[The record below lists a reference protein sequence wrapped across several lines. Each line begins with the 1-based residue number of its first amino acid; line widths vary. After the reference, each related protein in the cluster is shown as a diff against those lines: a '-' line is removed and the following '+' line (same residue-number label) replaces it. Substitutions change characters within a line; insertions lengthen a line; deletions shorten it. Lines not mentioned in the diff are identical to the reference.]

1 MADKDKKKG
10 IRVSIG
16 LSWIYIPLLLGII
29 WMLFNPSGGNPQK
42 EEWEDVK
49 EQWLACDIK
58 EITFIRNEYEGH
70 VTIKPDKLYKYEAAC
85 AGRGPKKS
93 PHFVFVVSGS

>member
-49 EQWLACDIK
+49 EQWLHQK
-58 EITFIRNEYEGH
+58 RIR
-70 VTIKPDKLYKYEAAC
+70 
-85 AGRGPKKS
+85 
-93 PHFVFVVSGS
+93 GSRYNQT